1 MVVSREGTGQ
11 IVLPNELKSEIKNGF
26 FANGVLKENIV
37 DYVEKYAYNLKRCRI
52 TQSSIRKI
60 YDSFKSLQLRMQQ
73 ELIKDL
79 SDNLDAD
86 DFEKAEEQAYHK
98 IIPFIKLMKSKSKYA
113 IEKKI
118 SEVKNRNKNEEE
130 ITKEGYR
137 SLGEFIDL
145 CINNIKSKK
154 DFDAFMDLFECIIAN
169 LKEA

>member
-1 MVVSREGTGQ
+1 MVVSRGTGQ

-37 DYVEKYAYNLKRCRI
+37 DYVEKYAYNLRTFRI
-52 TQSSIRKI
+52 DQSSIRKI

-73 ELIKDL
+73 ELIKNL
-79 SDNLDAD
+79 SDNLDAN

-98 IIPFIKLMKSKSKYA
+98 IIPFVKLMKSKSRYA

-118 SEVKNRNKNEEE
+118 SEVKNRNRNEEE
-130 ITKEGYR
+130 SYR
-137 SLGEFIDL
+137 SLEEFIDL

>member
-1 MVVSREGTGQ
+1 MVVSRGTGQ
-11 IVLPNELKSEIKNGF
+11 IALPDELKSEIRNGF

-37 DYVEKYAYNLKRCRI
+37 DCVEKYAYNLKRCQI

-73 ELIKDL
+73 ELIKNL
-79 SDNLDAD
+79 SDNLDVD

-98 IIPFIKLMKSKSKYA
+98 IIPFIKLMKNKSKYA

-118 SEVKNRNKNEEE
+118 SEVKNKNKEVKNKNKDKDEEE

-137 SLGEFIDL
+137 S
-145 CINNIKSKK
+145 
-154 DFDAFMDLFECIIAN
+154 
-169 LKEA
+169 KEY

>member
-1 MVVSREGTGQ
+1 VNEMVVSRGTGQ

-26 FANGVLKENIV
+26 FANGVLKENIIN
-37 DYVEKYAYNLKRCRI
+37 YVENYASNLRTFRI
-52 TQSSIRKI
+52 DQSSIRKI

-73 ELIKDL
+73 ELIKNL
-79 SDNLDAD
+79 SDNLDAN

-98 IIPFIKLMKSKSKYA
+98 IIPFVKLMKSKSRYA

-118 SEVKNRNKNEEE
+118 SEVKNRNRNEEE
-130 ITKEGYR
+130 SYR
-137 SLGEFIDL
+137 SLEEFIDL

>member
-1 MVVSREGTGQ
+1 MVVSRGTGQ

-26 FANGVLKENIV
+26 FANGVLKENIIN
-37 DYVEKYAYNLKRCRI
+37 YVENYASNLRTFRI
-52 TQSSIRKI
+52 DQSSIRKI

-73 ELIKDL
+73 ELIKNL
-79 SDNLDAD
+79 SDNLDAN

-98 IIPFIKLMKSKSKYA
+98 IIPFVKLMKSKSRYA

-118 SEVKNRNKNEEE
+118 SEVKNRNRNEEE
-130 ITKEGYR
+130 SYR
-137 SLGEFIDL
+137 SLEEFIDL